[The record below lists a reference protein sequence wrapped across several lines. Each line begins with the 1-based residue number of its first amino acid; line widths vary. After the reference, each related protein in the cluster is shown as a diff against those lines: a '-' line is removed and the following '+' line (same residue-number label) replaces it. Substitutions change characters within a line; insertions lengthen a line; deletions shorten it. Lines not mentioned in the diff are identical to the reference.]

1 MTGFNWIEDLS
12 PSASEALREKS
23 RIRSLP
29 GGITLYRQRDP
40 MTEVFQIVSGAVRQC
55 ILTADGQEVLIYIYR
70 PGDVIGDS
78 AVASNESYSI
88 NFITRGKSV
97 LRVWGARDFNDLRA
111 RYHDIEAAIVAQ
123 TNRRLKGALQ
133 IIEEL
138 LTLPVAAGIASR
150 FVSLAQM
157 QKSEKVAVSLSL
169 SQSDIGLM
177 VGSARP
183 NVNRAIR
190 ELRELGLIETDYGRI
205 LVKNREGLVRYI
217 NDHGRQTKNNI
228 DDE

>member
-1 MTGFNWIEDLS
+1 
-12 PSASEALREKS
+12 
-23 RIRSLP
+23 
-29 GGITLYRQRDP
+29 
-40 MTEVFQIVSGAVRQC
+40 
-55 ILTADGQEVLIYIYR
+55 
-70 PGDVIGDS
+70 
-78 AVASNESYSI
+78 
-88 NFITRGKSV
+88 
-97 LRVWGARDFNDLRA
+97 
-111 RYHDIEAAIVAQ
+111 
-123 TNRRLKGALQ
+123 
-133 IIEEL
+133 
-138 LTLPVAAGIASR
+138 
-150 FVSLAQM
+150 M

>member
-1 MTGFNWIEDLS
+1 MSQFRGGSYKGVGGDLS
-12 PSASEALREKS
+12 GYRRRRVKWTGLAAQAECADDGVVAL
-23 RIRSLP
+23 
-29 GGITLYRQRDP
+29 DA
-40 MTEVFQIVSGAVRQC
+40 F
-55 ILTADGQEVLIYIYR
+55 
-70 PGDVIGDS
+70 
-78 AVASNESYSI
+78 
-88 NFITRGKSV
+88 
-97 LRVWGARDFNDLRA
+97 
-111 RYHDIEAAIVAQ
+111 
-123 TNRRLKGALQ
+123 ALQ

-138 LTLPVAAGIASR
+138 LTLPVAARIASR

>member
-1 MTGFNWIEDLS
+1 M
-12 PSASEALREKS
+12 
-23 RIRSLP
+23 
-29 GGITLYRQRDP
+29 
-40 MTEVFQIVSGAVRQC
+40 
-55 ILTADGQEVLIYIYR
+55 
-70 PGDVIGDS
+70 
-78 AVASNESYSI
+78 
-88 NFITRGKSV
+88 
-97 LRVWGARDFNDLRA
+97 
-111 RYHDIEAAIVAQ
+111 
-123 TNRRLKGALQ
+123 
-133 IIEEL
+133 
-138 LTLPVAAGIASR
+138 TLPVAARIASR